1 MALRITA
8 LVLLLYVSSNLEIGL
23 NVLDPFLYIRLF
35 AVGSHGVEC
44 VLKSPGF
51 EGQFLLMDVCIQ
63 QFLASVI

>member
-8 LVLLLYVSSNLEIGL
+8 LVLLLYVSSNLEIGP
-23 NVLDPFLYIRLF
+23 NVLDPFLYIRPLLW
-35 AVGSHGVEC
+35 VLSGVEC